1 MKDQQV
7 ELTEEALKDYF
18 KLCKDVIILNKTY
31 GNTQSASNNDNY
43 AKGITQPL
51 NHNVTSFHNSMS
63 HLPNYG
69 YANSSQKKENSK
81 QVFIV
86 YSDVVINNNSLSET
100 VFPELNLIYEKSKFE
115 SISDI
120 QNVTLLNWSTI
131 SYPDEPITLSQF
143 SALLFEGNFMF
154 IVPDLQAIWT
164 INISNFPTRS
174 TEDSASEPS
183 IRGPRD
189 GLIEDIS
196 SNVALIRRRIR
207 SQHLACETFTLGTRT
222 STKLALMYM
231 DDIANMETINNIR
244 NTLEAIHV
252 DQVVT
257 TGNLEELISSQSF
270 ALFPTMDYSGRP
282 DFVADSLLNG
292 RFALLL
298 DNNPTAIIAPANFL
312 LLLKSP
318 EDSFFPLLSSN
329 IGRLLR
335 LFALLLTIFLPSF
348 YVAITTF
355 HPDQIPFALLA
366 TISTSRHG
374 LPLDAGLEMIIIMS
388 LMELFREAGIRLP
401 SSIGQTLTVVGGL
414 IIGDAA
420 IRAGLVSPII
430 IVVTAITVVASAT
443 LVNQSISSTV
453 VLIRFFA
460 FLFGTFLGIYGFILS
475 IILFCLYL
483 STIRSFGVP
492 YLAPLSPLDLRGL
505 MPTLFEVPL
514 RWMKRRPN
522 FLHTQK
528 PKKDE

>member
-1 MKDQQV
+1 MKEQLV
-7 ELTEEALKDYF
+7 ELTEEALKNYF
-18 KLCKDVIILNKTY
+18 KLCKDVVILNKTY
-31 GNTQSASNNDNY
+31 GDESTTIAGSYAQSRYDQSTGK
-43 AKGITQPL
+43 AK
-51 NHNVTSFHNSMS
+51 
-63 HLPNYG
+63 
-69 YANSSQKKENSK
+69 NSK

-86 YSDVVINNNSLSET
+86 FSDVVINNSMLSET
-100 VFPELNLIYEKSKFE
+100 IFPELNLIYEKSKFE
-115 SISDI
+115 SISSL
-120 QNVTLLNWSTI
+120 QQVTLLNWSDI
-131 SYPDEPITLSQF
+131 SLPDSPITLNQF
-143 SALLFEGNFMF
+143 SALLFEGNLMF

-174 TEDSASEPS
+174 TEDSASETS

-222 STKLALMYM
+222 STKLALMYI
-231 DDIANMETINNIR
+231 DDIANPETIKNIR
-244 NTLEAIHV
+244 TKLEAIHV

-257 TGNLEELISSQSF
+257 TGNLEELISEQSF
-270 ALFPTMDYSGRP
+270 AIFPTMDYSGRP

-292 RFALLL
+292 RFALIL

-318 EDSFFPLLSSN
+318 EDSYFPLLSSN

-335 LFALLLTIFLPSF
+335 LIALFSTIFLPSF
-348 YVAITTF
+348 YVAMTTF
-355 HPDQIPFALLA
+355 HPDQIPFSLLA

-374 LPLDAGLEMIIIMS
+374 LPLDTGLEMIIIMS
-388 LMELFREAGIRLP
+388 LMELLREAGIRLP
-401 SSIGQTLTVVGGL
+401 SSISQTLTVVGGL

-453 VLIRFFA
+453 VMLRFFS

-475 IILFCLYL
+475 FILFCLYL

-492 YLAPLSPLDLRGL
+492 YLAPLSPLDIRGL
-505 MPTLFEVPL
+505 MPAIFEIPM
-514 RWMKRRPN
+514 RWMKRRPH
-522 FLHTQK
+522 FLYTQK

>member
-1 MKDQQV
+1 MKDQLV

-18 KLCKDVIILNKTY
+18 KLCEDVIIVNKTY
-31 GNTQSASNNDNY
+31 GNTESTSSMGSYN
-43 AKGITQPL
+43 KGTKQPMDR
-51 NHNVTSFHNSMS
+51 TSSPFRNSMS
-63 HLPNYG
+63 SSPHSG
-69 YANSSQKKENSK
+69 YNNSYQKKEDGK

-86 YSDVVINNNSLSET
+86 FSDVVIDSKMLSET
-100 VFPELNLIYEKSKFE
+100 IYPELNLIYEKSKFT

-131 SYPDEPITLSQF
+131 SFPDEPITLNQF

-154 IVPDLQAIWT
+154 IVPELQAIWT
-164 INISNFPTRS
+164 INISNIPKRS
-174 TEDSASEPS
+174 TEDSVSEPS

-231 DDIANMETINNIR
+231 DDIANVETINNIR
-244 NTLEAIHV
+244 SKLEAIHV
-252 DQVVT
+252 EQVVS
-257 TGNLEELISSQSF
+257 TGNLEELISDQSYV
-270 ALFPTMDYSGRP
+270 LFPTMDYSGRP
-282 DFVADSLLNG
+282 DFIADSLLNG
-292 RFALLL
+292 RFALIL
-298 DNNPTAIIAPANFL
+298 DNNPTAILAPANFL
-312 LLLKSP
+312 LLMKSP
-318 EDSFFPLLSSN
+318 EDSYFPLLSSN

-335 LFALLLTIFLPSF
+335 LMALLLTIFLPSF

-374 LPLDAGLEMIIIMS
+374 LPLDAGLEMVIIMS
-388 LMELFREAGIRLP
+388 LMELLREAGIRLP
-401 SSIGQTLTVVGGL
+401 STVGQTLTVVGGL

-453 VLIRFFA
+453 VMIRFFA

-514 RWMKRRPN
+514 RWMKRRPS